1 MNDNTIGLAERV
13 SRLRQKP
20 TSFCTSGLDADGTLP
35 FRASTWLATLH
46 QHGTL
51 DKRLNGL
58 GLSKEEFVALI
69 SQPLVAE
76 KVSAAAI
83 TAPPSNAQRYT
94 DFFPNSPD
102 TLSAFFRAEYPVA
115 AFFDIVEPL
124 LHVQQQ
130 QLSAE
135 LAERYP
141 ATVAA
146 LQPEIIACKKGL
158 GEGLFNMINRTLVL
172 DLNVSRELGLLQ
184 GTTPEARFIY
194 YLKSLRE
201 REKFESLVVE
211 YPALFEL
218 LHQYLTNWRH
228 HSFDLI
234 CRLEEERPR
243 IEQEF
248 GIVADTV
255 TKIHLGAGDLHHG
268 GKSVC
273 VVYFK
278 SGARVVYK
286 PRSLDTDVR
295 FQNIIRWL
303 NTQQTGFQLKM
314 LRVISH
320 ADYGW
325 VEYVEQK
332 PCHTAVEVASF
343 YEKLGALLALLHIIN
358 ASDFHYENIIAHGAD
373 PTLVDLETLLT
384 PNRTTPGSM
393 EAVMEDSV
401 LRIAILPTWRYHAQ
415 TRKRVDFS
423 GISIAEDQQSL
434 TMRPAWD
441 AFQTDQMRI
450 EPREMPVGKGKNN
463 PTLQGEKVQVADYVP
478 QLEAGF
484 RTVYDLVERNRELFV
499 GSGGFIDAFATTSI
513 RVLLRNTSAYAG
525 LLYTSFH
532 PDYLGHYLDR
542 DKLFD
547 QLWHQPESRQLPPEL
562 IQRELN
568 DLTRLDV
575 PLFTTFPAT
584 RDLWLDHTHRFP
596 DFYATSGG
604 DCCKAKIRR
613 LGREDLNLQCWLIRS
628 SIASALPSQINFS
641 TLRYLEDGQLPVTTG
656 LLLEEARRIGDRL
669 SELAI
674 HTTGGAVSWYG
685 FAMQGEVYDVRP
697 VGIDLYSG
705 MPGIIL
711 FLAHL
716 GQLTGE
722 ARYQMLADQALA
734 CFDGFVDDI
743 LASVNRP
750 FVMGAFDG
758 VGGWIYFY
766 AQLGALT
773 GRATLTQ
780 RAQQLGEI
788 VTQWLDN
795 TIISADIIS
804 GWAGLTLAY
813 LSLNYGPDAATALRH
828 ATRCGEALLR
838 AAVPMPNGG
847 VGWTAY
853 SKQPLVGF
861 GHGAGGV
868 AYALAKLYQAT
879 SDIRFQHTM
888 QEALRYERS
897 QFLPDKGNWA
907 DLRDLNVAAGNQAN
921 EVVNMTAWCTG
932 ATGIGLGRLGM
943 RAIYEDAELTAEVET
958 ALATTLAAG
967 LGWNHSLC
975 HGDAGSLD
983 LLLSYHLAHPEAGLD
998 TELTR
1003 ILGALRRSFQAHGY
1017 ISGVAQGV
1025 ENPGLMTGL
1034 AGVGYQLLRLA
1045 YPKQVPSVLLL
1056 ESL

>member
-1 MNDNTIGLAERV
+1 MNDKTIGLAARA
-13 SRLRQKP
+13 SWLRQKP
-20 TSFCTSGLDADGTLP
+20 ASAFSAKLAAGATLP
-35 FRASTWLATLH
+35 FRASTWLAALH

-51 DKRLNGL
+51 AKRLQGL
-58 GLSKEEFVALI
+58 GLSEEEFVALI
-69 SQPLVAE
+69 SQPLVAD
-76 KVSAAAI
+76 AADVLA
-83 TAPPSNAQRYT
+83 APPQAPRYT
-94 DFFPNSPD
+94 DFFPDAPD
-102 TLSAFFRAEYPVA
+102 TLATFFRAQYPVA
-115 AFFDIVEPL
+115 DFFDLVEPL

-130 QLSAE
+130 QLEAA
-135 LAERYP
+135 LAARYP
-141 ATVAA
+141 ATAAA
-146 LQPEIIACKKGL
+146 LQPEVLACKKGL
-158 GEGLFNMINRTLVL
+158 GEGLFDMINRTLVL

-184 GTTPEARFIY
+184 GATPEARFAY
-194 YLKSLRE
+194 YLGSLRE
-201 REKFESLVVE
+201 KAKFDSLAAE

-218 LHQYLTNWRH
+218 LHQYLTNWRRN
-228 HSFDLI
+228 SFDLI
-234 CRLEEERPR
+234 SRLTEERTR

-255 TKIHLGAGDLHHG
+255 VKIHLGAGDLHHG

-273 VVYFK
+273 MVYFQ

-286 PRSLDTDVR
+286 PRSLDTDVK
-295 FQNIIRWL
+295 FQAIIRWL
-303 NTQQTGFQLKM
+303 NTQPLGFQLKA
-314 LRVISH
+314 LRLISH

-325 VEYVEQK
+325 VEYVEQQ
-332 PCHTAVEVASF
+332 PCRTPAEVASF
-343 YEKLGALLALLHIIN
+343 YEKLGALLALLHILN

-384 PNRTTPGSM
+384 PSRAAAGSM

-423 GISIAEDQQSL
+423 GVSITEDQQSL
-434 TMRPAWD
+434 TLRPAWD

-450 EPREMPVGKGKNN
+450 EPREIPVGKGKNN
-463 PTLQGEKVQVADYVP
+463 PTLHGQKVQVADYVP

-484 RTVYDLVERNRELFV
+484 RAAYGLVERHRELFV
-499 GSGGFIDAFATTSI
+499 GPGGFVDAFAATPV
-513 RVLLRNTSAYAG
+513 RVLLRNTSAYAE
-525 LLYTSFH
+525 LLYASFH

-547 QLWHQPESRQLPPEL
+547 QLWGQVESRQLPAAV
-562 IQRELN
+562 IQREL
-568 DLTRLDV
+568 DALTRLDV
-575 PLFTTFPAT
+575 PLFTTLPAT

-596 DFYATSGG
+596 DFYAASGA
-604 DCCKAKIRR
+604 DCCKAKLAR
-613 LGREDLNLQCWLIRS
+613 LGEADLNLQCWLIRS

-641 TLRYLEDGQLPVTTG
+641 TLRYLEGGQLPVTPE

-669 SELAI
+669 GELAI
-674 HTTGGAVSWYG
+674 HTTGETVSWYG
-685 FAMQGEVYDVRP
+685 FAMQGDVYDVRP

-711 FLAHL
+711 FLAQL
-716 GQLTGE
+716 GRLTGE
-722 ARYQMLADQALA
+722 ARYQLLADQALA
-734 CFDGFVDDI
+734 SFDGFTDDI
-743 LASVNRP
+743 LASDNRHLLA
-750 FVMGAFDG
+750 GAFDG
-758 VGGWIYFY
+758 IGGWIYFY
-766 AQLGALT
+766 AQLGAIT
-773 GRATLTQ
+773 GRAALTQ
-780 RAQQLGEI
+780 RARQLGEL
-788 VTQWLDN
+788 VAQRLAEATL
-795 TIISADIIS
+795 SADIIS
-804 GWAGLTLAY
+804 GWAGLVLAY
-813 LSLNYGPDAATALRH
+813 LSLNEGTEAATALRH
-828 ATRCGEALLR
+828 ATWCGEALLR
-838 AAVPMPNGG
+838 TAVAMPGGG
-847 VGWTAY
+847 VGWRSY
-853 SKQPLVGF
+853 SEQPLVGF

-879 SDIRFQHTM
+879 HDTRFRHTM

-907 DLRDLNVAAGNQAN
+907 DLRNLNVEAGNKEN

-932 ATGIGLGRLGM
+932 ATGVGLGRLGM
-943 RAIYEDAELTAEVET
+943 RAVHDDAELAGEIET

-975 HGDAGSLD
+975 HGDAGSLE
-983 LLLSYHLAHPEAGLD
+983 LLLSYQLAHPGAGLEA
-998 TELTR
+998 ELTR
-1003 ILGALRRSFQAHGY
+1003 ILGALRHSFQAHGY

-1045 YPKQVPSVLLL
+1045 YPGQVPSVLLL